1 MTIKRRLAVSNVLM
15 ILVPIAIT
23 VLIALCC
30 IGIIW
35 FTIAHGTGVGFEDSE
50 DFMQASA
57 GITEF
62 ATDALKK
69 DEKDEQLESLKTLT
83 SFLDR
88 GAMSL
93 VVTAD
98 GEAIYQ
104 YGDAGN
110 SQEDA
115 QLAAAALALQ
125 NEGTVSAGTRN
136 MHAHALTYNGVEYVI
151 YLYNTQSQLSY
162 TSLKVA
168 VAIAGSVLILAIFL
182 SVFFTDR
189 FLTRFVFK
197 HIEGPLDML
206 VGGVRQISEGNL
218 DYRLEYSG
226 KDEFLPVCQDFND
239 MTGRLKESVE
249 RSRHEEESRKELM
262 AGISHDLRTPLTSI
276 QAYVEGLL
284 DGVAKTPEAQRKYL
298 TTIKSRAEELE
309 GMVSRILTYSR
320 LELENAPRNAVT
332 LRLDEYLKAELG
344 ELSAD
349 YAGRG
354 LDISC
359 ELAPFAVTADVS
371 ELHQLI
377 VNIADNSLKYKN
389 KERASLRVTLCD
401 EGKACRLTFAD
412 DGPGVSE
419 DALGKLFDVF
429 FRADPSRS
437 DRDKGSGLGLAIV
450 EKTALRMGGT
460 VRAENVP
467 QGGLSIIM
475 ELPKGGEA
483 DAEDTDR

>member
-1 MTIKRRLAVSNVLM
+1 MTIKKRLAVSNVLM
-15 ILVPIAIT
+15 ILVPIGIT

-30 IGIIW
+30 LGVIW

-50 DFMQASA
+50 DFIHASA
-57 GITEF
+57 GISELASNALTEGN
-62 ATDALKK
+62 
-69 DEKDEQLESLKTLT
+69 KDEQLASLKTLT

-93 VVTAD
+93 IVTAD
-98 GEAIYQ
+98 GEEFYR
-104 YGDAGN
+104 YGEAGS
-110 SQEDA
+110 SQEDVQLTVAA
-115 QLAAAALALQ
+115 QALQ
-125 NEGTVSAGTRN
+125 NEGTLSTGTRN
-136 MHAHALTYNGVEYVI
+136 LHVHSLTQCGVDYVI

-168 VAIAGSVLILAIFL
+168 VVIAGSVLILAIVL

-189 FLTRFVFK
+189 FLTRFVWRR
-197 HIEGPLDML
+197 IEQPLEQLSD
-206 VGGVRQISEGNL
+206 GVRQISDGNL
-218 DYRLEYSG
+218 DYRLEYAG

-239 MTGRLKESVE
+239 MAGRLKESVE
-249 RSRHEEESRKELM
+249 RSRREEESRKELM
-262 AGISHDLRTPLTSI
+262 AGLSHDLRTPLTSI

-298 TTIKSRAEELE
+298 TTIKRHAEELE

-320 LELENAPRNAVT
+320 LELNNAPRDAVT

-344 ELSAD
+344 TLSVD
-349 YAGRG
+349 YAERG

-359 ELAPFAVTADVS
+359 ELAPYAVTADAN

-377 VNIADNSLKYKN
+377 VNIADNSLKYKT
-389 KERASLRVTLCD
+389 KQRATLRVTLTD
-401 EGKACRLTFAD
+401 KGETCRLIFAD

-419 DALGKLFDVF
+419 EALGKLFDVF
-429 FRADPSRS
+429 YRTDPSRS
-437 DRDKGSGLGLAIV
+437 DRGKGSGLGLAIV
-450 EKTALRMGGT
+450 AKTALRMGGT
-460 VRAENVP
+460 IRAENGP
-467 QGGLSIIM
+467 QGGLRIIM
-475 ELPKGGEA
+475 ELPKGGDA